1 MIKLQ
6 ETKTLVTKPND
17 NSANCIAPNVIYGC
31 FGGCVNTYCYM
42 SRYNGTRVF
51 VNQNVDDIFNSV
63 VEWEKDYVKVPDQ
76 QDPVYT
82 MVDIACNSDLVLMQK
97 HMPEPLIDYL
107 KRYDDHPR
115 LNSTMATKYPGLLK
129 LDVNHFNKK
138 PRVRVSLMPQKY
150 SDVLEPKMQ
159 SIESRIKDID
169 RLEKLGWEVH
179 LNYSPVIFVKN
190 WTKEYNDLFSQVKAL
205 QTQPKSQGKTLQK
218 ELKCEVIALTNHKLQ
233 MKRSSLEAQEL
244 MKYSSEIKN
253 NQGIMRYPLKY
264 KSKLIN
270 DFKEIYSQYFDL
282 STIRYIF

>member
-1 MIKLQ
+1 MIKKQ
-6 ETKTLVTKPND
+6 ETKTLVTKPNN

-42 SRYNGTRVF
+42 SRYNGDRVF
-51 VNQNVDDIFNSV
+51 VNQNVNAIFNSV

-76 QDPVYT
+76 QDPVYV
-82 MVDIACNSDLVLMQK
+82 MCDVSCNTDLVLMQK

-150 SDVLEPKMQ
+150 SDILEPKMQ
-159 SIESRIKDID
+159 SIESRIQDIP
-169 RLEKLGWEVH
+169 RLEDLGWEVH
-179 LNYSPVIFVKN
+179 INYSPVIFYPG
-190 WTKEYNDLFSQVKAL
+190 WEQEYNDLFSQVKAL
-205 QTQPKSQGKTLQK
+205 QTQPKSPGKTLQK
-218 ELKCEVIALTNHKLQ
+218 EFKCEVIALTNHKLQ
-233 MKRSSLEAQEL
+233 MKRSSDKAREL

-253 NQGIMRYPLKY
+253 SSGVMRYQLSHKTRWLE
-264 KSKLIN
+264 K
-270 DFKEIYSQYFDL
+270 FKEIYSQYFPL
-282 STIRYIF
+282 ETIRYIF

>member
-1 MIKLQ
+1 MIKKQ
-6 ETKTLVTKPND
+6 ETKTLVTKPNN

-42 SRYNGTRVF
+42 SRYNGDRVF
-51 VNQNVDDIFNSV
+51 VNQNVDAIFNSV
-63 VEWEKDYVKVPDQ
+63 VEWEKDYVKFPDQ

-129 LDVNHFNKK
+129 LDVNHFNKR
-138 PRVRVSLMPQKY
+138 PRVRVSVMPQIY
-150 SDVLEPKMQ
+150 ADVLEPNMQ
-159 SIESRIKDID
+159 KVHSRIEDIN
-169 RLEKLGWEVH
+169 RLKLLGWEVH
-179 LNYSPVIFVKN
+179 INYSPLIYVKG
-190 WTKEYNDLFSQVKAL
+190 WSKEYDNLFKTVKEIA
-205 QTQPKSQGKTLQK
+205 G
-218 ELKCEVIALTNHKLQ
+218 ENKCEVIALTNHKLQ
-233 MKRSSLEAQEL
+233 MARSSAKAQEL

-253 NQGIMRYPLKY
+253 NQGIMRYPLSHKTP
-264 KSKLIN
+264 LIN
-270 DFKEIYSQYFDL
+270 KFKEIYSQYFDL